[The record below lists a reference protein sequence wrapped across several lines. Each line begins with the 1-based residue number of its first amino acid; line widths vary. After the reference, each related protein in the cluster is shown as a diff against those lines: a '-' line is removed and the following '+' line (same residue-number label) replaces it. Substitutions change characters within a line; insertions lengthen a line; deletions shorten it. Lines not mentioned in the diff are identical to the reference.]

1 MPVKNDSAK
10 NAAIIISN
18 NRDATGLAK
27 LHNRELLAQRH
38 VLAGKNP
45 GGTFIKTAVT
55 SDQIF
60 QVIVSQPIRGR
71 RFLTVGR
78 PKS

>member
-27 LHNRELLAQRH
+27 LHNREL
-38 VLAGKNP
+38 
-45 GGTFIKTAVT
+45 TA
-55 SDQIF
+55 
-60 QVIVSQPIRGR
+60 
-71 RFLTVGR
+71 LTVPRGTCSLEKTQGVG
-78 PKS
+78 P